1 MAHLTG
7 PTDTTQLKDG
17 TQIPIMAFHATD
29 ADTLAQAQ
37 AAGFTHFVLATPDD
51 LVPTSAQTTVTILG
65 KAVSSS
71 ATITPTLTIPVPTA
85 PNTPA
90 SPAVPVV
97 WRRLD
102 LLHQDAAGRAEDRDA
117 GQVTVVTD
125 LFFNGQLNQLKPL
138 RKMAARFQK
147 LPEQLALR
155 WALEH
160 GLLPVVDSQWL
171 TPAQAT
177 AIFDFELSFQDMQ
190 VLDALDGRIFKPSRY
205 QIPAAERAA
214 THRQENEAKHHD

>member
-1 MAHLTG
+1 MTG
-7 PTDTTQLKDG
+7 PTDTYQLKNG
-17 TQIPIMAFHATD
+17 TQIPIMAFRATD
-29 ADTLAQAQ
+29 DETLRQAQ
-37 AAGFTHFVLATPDD
+37 TAGFTHFVITGPDD
-51 LVPTSAQTTVTILG
+51 LVPAAPTATRTVLG
-65 KAVSSS
+65 EAVTQV
-71 ATITPTLTIPVPTA
+71 ATLTPTLTIPAPTA

-90 SPAVPVV
+90 SAAAPVV
-97 WRRLD
+97 WRQLD
-102 LLHQDAAGRAEDRDA
+102 LLHQDAAGRAHDRDA
-117 GQVTVVTD
+117 GQVTLVTD

-155 WALEH
+155 WALER

-214 THRQENEAKHHD
+214 THRKENEANHHD